1 MIIQPRQVFNPSTR
15 LLSVKIKLLD
25 FPCIDRLS
33 YPKNKACYKKVSAE
47 FVLSPVLQPEDVDK
61 KKTECCDNNNKKVQ
75 AEEEEANCS
84 SIDIATQILREMLED
99 MMEQQSAVTAGSGDK
114 NDLQMGNC
122 LGQNEPSSNEEPEV
136 HQEQLDQRR
145 PSTLS
150 LYSTSSGCDA
160 FVKLVSVTILTFKL
174 TFYGFFGT

>member
-1 MIIQPRQVFNPSTR
+1 MFD
-15 LLSVKIKLLD
+15 L
-25 FPCIDRLS
+25 PCNDRLS
-33 YPKNKACYKKVSAE
+33 CPKNKACNNKVSAE
-47 FVLSPVLQPEDVDK
+47 FVLSPVLQPEYVDK
-61 KKTECCDNNNKKVQ
+61 KKTECCCDNNNKNVQ
-75 AEEEEANCS
+75 AEEEEEEANCS

-114 NDLQMGNC
+114 NDLLMGNC
-122 LGQNEPSSNEEPEV
+122 LGQNEPSNEEPEV

-160 FVKLVSVTILTFKL
+160 FVKLVSITILTCLFFKL

>member
-1 MIIQPRQVFNPSTR
+1 M
-15 LLSVKIKLLD
+15 
-25 FPCIDRLS
+25 
-33 YPKNKACYKKVSAE
+33 
-47 FVLSPVLQPEDVDK
+47 LQPEDVDK

-99 MMEQQSAVTAGSGDK
+99 MMEQQSAVAAAGSGDK
-114 NDLQMGNC
+114 NDLLMGNC
-122 LGQNEPSSNEEPEV
+122 LGQNEPNNEEPEV

-160 FVKLVSVTILTFKL
+160 FVKLVSLTNLTFFLFFKL